1 MQAIETL
8 YVLPGQPQ
16 FNVKPSVATDPRI
29 DKYQLEPSSNGQ
41 SEIIILRHGDVIT
54 APHTTDSVVCTWH
67 ASEVQVNSSAA
78 EPDPVE
84 ATEVSNGVAET
95 PEDERAPDDTVT
107 EVPVTQPVT
116 QSTKSQP
123 SATPHL
129 SKGGSLLVQET
140 PTTDRT
146 LGTTEYDAA
155 PENQDRHVE
164 GTPPPQ
170 AANADTETFSTAQT
184 GQSPD
189 IISKRPIRTGPSLD
203 LNRLHI
209 SSQTQVNSQRSRKRP
224 SPAALPN
231 SESSAKI
238 RPSKRTKMG
247 NSTEDGIADTML
259 NNLLNDSNVDSSR
272 KTYSAKGKRRF
283 PEPHE
288 TTPSK
293 SSRSSQHSAT
303 SAIAEAYSGDP
314 PRVATSN
321 SAIHDKS
328 AAVRF
333 LRKQG
338 GTLVA
343 SVEDKCNVLWY
354 VSSKIT
360 PSRLLLV
367 KMEANNL

>member
-8 YVLPGQPQ
+8 HILPGCSQLSI
-16 FNVKPSVATDPRI
+16 NPSVATDPRI

-54 APHTTDSVVCTWH
+54 APHTTDSVICAWR
-67 ASEVQVNSSAA
+67 ASEVQVSSSAA

-84 ATEVSNGVAET
+84 ATEVKDGVLET
-95 PEDERAPDDTVT
+95 PEDEEVPEDTVT

-116 QSTKSQP
+116 QPTKSQP

-146 LGTTEYDAA
+146 LGTTEYDDA
-155 PENQDRHVE
+155 PENESRHVE
-164 GTPPPQ
+164 ATPPPQ
-170 AANADTETFSTAQT
+170 AVNAETEAFSTART
-184 GQSPD
+184 GQSPN
-189 IISKRPIRTGPSLD
+189 IIAEKPRRTGPSTD
-203 LNRLHI
+203 LNRLHT
-209 SSQTQVNSQRSRKRP
+209 STQAQVNSQRSKKRL
-224 SPAALPN
+224 SPADLPDP
-231 SESSAKI
+231 ESSVKV
-238 RPSKRTKMG
+238 RSSKRTKME
-247 NSTEDGIADTML
+247 NSVEDDVADTML
-259 NNLLNDSNVDSSR
+259 NSLLNDNNVDLSR

-283 PEPHE
+283 PEPQE

-293 SSRSSQHSAT
+293 SSRSSQHSAA
-303 SAIAEAYSGDP
+303 SATAEAYSGDP

-354 VSSKIT
+354 VS
-360 PSRLLLV
+360 L
-367 KMEANNL
+367 KMPLWR